1 MNYMLPLAKDYSLQ
15 MGPDL
20 NYLIGMNDLI
30 KTGDWKISSIRLGL
44 NLKYSPLPEIKPI
57 IEKKTSESFTDT
69 VQIIS
74 EKVMRKTYTQG
85 NIVSIVTEKRIFDT
99 IIFHEKIRRTDTIF
113 LPLKLSAKLAVNI
126 NEIKI
131 DVQYVTEAFPVLP
144 MVFFD
149 ENSANVPGYYTTG
162 ANDGNFNISRLEIN
176 PIVFHDRVLDIIG
189 QRLKQSKKSK
199 IELKGFSDSTSE
211 KGNCELALSRAENV
225 KKYLVDTWQ
234 IDGDRIKISKKRTKC
249 SPPNPTLTPND
260 SGYSDNR
267 RVEIYSED
275 DKITEPVL
283 KEYFLEITGFKPDTI
298 GFDIKNSVRGN
309 LKSWEII
316 ARQDNRILFRL
327 NGNNSNPVFHKID
340 LNTVSG
346 LNNEPLRLEFY
357 AEDLEGQTAMDS
369 RNIEINR
376 DTSEYDI
383 ERMSLVLFDVGS
395 DKLSSDARSSIKKF
409 IRGLDKDSKVRVYG
423 FTDALGDSGENLK
436 LSVNRAKNTA
446 DLIRELY
453 PDAVFESVDGFASRK
468 MPQGIDS
475 YSSPAKRFLSRTVQI
490 ENMKKMKR

>member
-1 MNYMLPLAKDYSLQ
+1 VYH
-15 MGPDL
+15 
-20 NYLIGMNDLI
+20 
-30 KTGDWKISSIRLGL
+30 
-44 NLKYSPLPEIKPI
+44 
-57 IEKKTSESFTDT
+57 
-69 VQIIS
+69 
-74 EKVMRKTYTQG
+74 
-85 NIVSIVTEKRIFDT
+85 EKR
-99 IIFHEKIRRTDTIF
+99 RRTDTIF
-113 LPLKLSAKLAVNI
+113 LPLKLNAKLAVNI
-126 NEIKI
+126 NDIKI
-131 DVQYVTEAFPVLP
+131 NVQYVTEAFPVLP

-149 ENSANVPGYYTTG
+149 ENSSDIPGYYTTG
-162 ANDGNFNISRLEIN
+162 ANDDNFDISRLEIN

-211 KGNCELALSRAENV
+211 KGNCELALARAENV
-225 KKYLVDTWQ
+225 KKYLVDTWN
-234 IDGDRIKISKKRTKC
+234 IDGDRIKISKKRAKC

-260 SGYSDNR
+260 SGFSENR
-267 RVEIYSED
+267 RVEIYSEE

-283 KEYFLEITGFKPDTI
+283 KEYFLEMTGFKPDSI

-309 LKSWEII
+309 LKTWEII

-327 NGNNSNPVFHKID
+327 NGNNNNPVSQRMD
-340 LNTVSG
+340 YNTVSG
-346 LNNEPLRLEFY
+346 LSTEPIRLEFY
-357 AEDLEGQTAMDS
+357 AEDPDGQTAMDVKD
-369 RNIEINR
+369 IVVNR
-376 DTSEYDI
+376 DTSEYDV

-395 DKLSSDARSSIKKF
+395 DKLSSYARASIKKF

-423 FTDALGDSGENLK
+423 YTDALGDSGENLK

-453 PDAVFESVDGFASRK
+453 PDAVFESVEGFASRK

-490 ENMKKMKR
+490 ENLKKMKR